1 MHQNKTVGM
10 VIGFRIY
17 IKQELLRDRFDQDL
31 SVQSILH
38 YNAMAV
44 YNFSPQEVDE
54 YVEQTYGLRKKVQ
67 LYYTIVDD
75 AKFSF
80 FMLKHPELISQ
91 IYDSQSISN

>member
-10 VIGFRIY
+10 AIGFRIY

-31 SVQSILH
+31 SVKSILH
-38 YNAMAV
+38 YNDLAV
-44 YNFSPQEVDE
+44 YHFNPEEVDV
-54 YVEQTYGLRKKVQ
+54 YLEQVYGLRKKVQ

-80 FMLKHPELISQ
+80 FILKHPELISQ